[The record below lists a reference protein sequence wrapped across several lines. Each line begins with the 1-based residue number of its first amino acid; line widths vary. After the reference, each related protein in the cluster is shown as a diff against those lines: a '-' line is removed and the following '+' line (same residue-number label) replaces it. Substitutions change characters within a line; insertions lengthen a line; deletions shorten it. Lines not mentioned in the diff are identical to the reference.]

1 MSEWWMDPAGDAVG
15 WARDLEEEMLVEEE
29 MLAVDGAEC
38 WGEPAPEHWQAAMR
52 DLGLKEADLE
62 WIPDEATGDVL
73 VGDYPIRDQVYTRAW
88 ELQDAN
94 QQ

>member
-1 MSEWWMDPAGDAVG
+1 MSEWWMDPAGDAVDSV
-15 WARDLEEEMLVEEE
+15 RDPEEE
-29 MLAVDGAEC
+29 MLALDGAEA
-38 WGEPAPEHWQAAMR
+38 WVEPARWYWQTAMG
-52 DLGLKEADLE
+52 DLGLEEDDLE

-94 QQ
+94 EQA